1 MELTHALINYDY
13 KGESLMKNTK
23 KAFLVIFPIIILLAI
38 ILGCGGNGKNKDEEA
53 VKAELRKTFNEEF
66 VVHGMDY
73 GSYGGDRYA
82 AYVSPESNPDIVFTV
97 DMWGDHYNGDI
108 SEKSAIEDYQHA
120 KENEEIEKI
129 LYDELDEFFPGAYLY
144 LSDSDFLYIFYDK
157 AIGTSKKY
165 EEEYE
170 FFDVKV
176 DELIDE
182 GKLKAELT
190 IEITKL
196 DSVQLSNLKEFLK
209 KYPYG
214 DIYRG
219 DNDLKVYGC
228 EYDFHDNDLLE
239 GGTKVGNPPNM
250 SACFQKG
257 WPSYEALNLEEY
269 IRRRELVENAP

>member
-1 MELTHALINYDY
+1 
-13 KGESLMKNTK
+13 MKKTK
-23 KAFLVIFPIIILLAI
+23 NVILVIFPLATVLAI
-38 ILGCGGNGKNKDEEA
+38 ILGCGGNGRNKNEEA
-53 VKAELRKTFNEEF
+53 VKAELKKTFNEEF

-73 GSYGGDRYA
+73 ASYGGDRYA

-97 DMWGDHYNGDI
+97 DMWGDHYNV
-108 SEKSAIEDYQHA
+108 SEKCVIEDYQLA
-120 KENEEIEKI
+120 KEDEEIKKI

-144 LSDSDFLYIFYDK
+144 LKHRDFLYIFYDK

-196 DSVQLSNLKEFLK
+196 DSEQLSNLKEFLK
-209 KYPYG
+209 KCPYG
-214 DIYRG
+214 DIYKG
-219 DNDLKVYGC
+219 DNDLRVYGC
-228 EYDFHDNDLLE
+228 EYDFHDNDLLD

-250 SACFQKG
+250 SACFDKEA
-257 WPSYEALNLEEY
+257 PSYEALNLEEY